1 MSNRRE
7 FISKAATIC
16 LAGIT
21 AGKLTSLHADGHMV
35 SESDPNAKALG
46 YVADASNA
54 KSDKFKA
61 GSNCSNC
68 ALFQGGQG
76 GQGDAGNCPL
86 FGGKKVAAAGW
97 CTAWAPK

>member
-1 MSNRRE
+1 ML
-7 FISKAATIC
+7 ILAPKAENWEKAVKYWST
-16 LAGIT
+16 L
-21 AGKLTSLHADGHMV
+21 K
-35 SESDPNAKALG
+35 SDPNAKALG

-76 GQGDAGNCPL
+76 DAGNCPL

>member
-1 MSNRRE
+1 MMSNRRE
-7 FISKAATIC
+7 FISKFATIC
-16 LAGIT
+16 VAGVSI
-21 AGKLTSLHADGHMV
+21 GKLTGAHAAMV

-54 KSDKFKA
+54 KGDKFKA

-68 ALFQGGQG
+68 ALFQGGS
-76 GQGDAGNCPL
+76 GDAGNCPL

>member
-7 FISKAATIC
+7 FISKVATIC
-16 LAGIT
+16 VAGLSRE
-21 AGKLTSLHADGHMV
+21 GKAYMALMRHMV

-54 KSDKFKA
+54 KGDKFKA

-68 ALFQGGQG
+68 ALFQGGS
-76 GQGDAGNCPL
+76 GDAGNCPL

>member
-1 MSNRRE
+1 MMSNRRE
-7 FISKAATIC
+7 FISKVATIC
-16 LAGIT
+16 VAGVSI
-21 AGKLTSLHADGHMV
+21 GKLTGAHAAMV

-68 ALFQGGQG
+68 ALFQSGS
-76 GQGDAGNCPL
+76 GDAGNCPL

>member
-16 LAGIT
+16 LVGVT

-46 YVADASNA
+46 YVADASMLRA
-54 KSDKFKA
+54 ISSRPVLIVLIA
-61 GSNCSNC
+61 HCSR
-68 ALFQGGQG
+68 
-76 GQGDAGNCPL
+76 
-86 FGGKKVAAAGW
+86 VAHRKLEIARYLVV
-97 CTAWAPK
+97 KR

>member
-35 SESDPNAKALG
+35 SESDANAKALG

-54 KSDKFKA
+54 KGDKFKA

-68 ALFQGGQG
+68 ALFQG